1 MTLTLFTL
9 LLGVFA
15 VTSLVT
21 KIVIKYRES
30 VFIHVEDQYTLREF
44 VRKRGMI
51 IFGDYG
57 EISQI
62 LHDGFIN
69 TKKTVYLYPNTD
81 SNVCQER
88 YEKQTKKK
96 PQALAFI
103 RVHDKRLYKLRYN
116 KHMSRIEFKGKLKL
130 KDCVMVQ
137 LCD

>member
-15 VTSLVT
+15 TISLVT
-21 KIVIKYRES
+21 KIVIKHRES

-44 VRKRGMI
+44 AEKRGMVV
-51 IFGDYG
+51 FGSYG

-62 LHDGFIN
+62 LHDGFID
-69 TKKTVYLYPNTD
+69 TKKTVYLYPNTN
-81 SNVCQER
+81 SILCQKR

-96 PQALAFI
+96 PQALAYI
-103 RVHDKRLYKLRYN
+103 KVRNKRLYKLRYN

-137 LCD
+137 LRD